1 MNVDENEY
9 IKTDTSSSFKDGA
22 FDDDT
27 SIQSFVQ
34 DLHSTISNEETFLL
48 LQDFLLIRKYSIQN
62 YQEILTKYIL
72 GTTYIVKS

>member
-9 IKTDTSSSFKDGA
+9 IKTDTISSFKDGA

-34 DLHSTISNEETFLL
+34 DLHSTISNEETFL
-48 LQDFLLIRKYSIQN
+48 QDFLLIRKYSIQN

-72 GTTYIVKS
+72 GTTYIVIS